1 MPAAARA
8 GTTAAAGRSSLATA
22 GTALGLLLAAGAA
35 VALHLDAVA
44 PEGRWGAVS
53 FPLVW
58 ATPALLGVL
67 ARRRAVL
74 LVPAALLGAGLAVL
88 SLSGV
93 TLVLLFPAALH
104 GAAAA
109 SGRPPW
115 PSAGRAAVLLS
126 LPVGGLAAFG
136 ALLLHQDPVCWDV
149 VQEFGGGEG
158 YRVRPERSCNGG
170 SGIVVATATGP
181 VVGGGA
187 TSDVVVASEAAL
199 SGLLVAGTL
208 SVGWVAAAP
217 VRRP

>member
-35 VALHLDAVA
+35 VALHRDAVA

-149 VQEFGGGEG
+149 VQEVGEG
-158 YRVRPERSCNGG
+158 YRVRPERSCNAG